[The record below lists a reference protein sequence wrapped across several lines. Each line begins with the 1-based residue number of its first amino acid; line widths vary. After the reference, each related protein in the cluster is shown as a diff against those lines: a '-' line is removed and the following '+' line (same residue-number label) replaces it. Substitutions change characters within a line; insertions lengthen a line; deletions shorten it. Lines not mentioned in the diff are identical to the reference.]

1 MDMITYARAKKYA
14 DKAVATGGNTELIES
29 LVMEEVTKVVAGA
42 DADFD
47 TLKEVADWIKNDK
60 TGAAKMQTDIRTLK
74 TDLQNIE
81 LTPGPQG
88 EKGEKGDTGA
98 QGPKGETGSQG
109 PKGDTGEQGIQG
121 PKGEQGEK
129 GDTGA
134 QGPKGD
140 AGEQGPKGDT
150 GATGPAGKDG
160 SNGKDGATGATGPQG
175 PAGKD
180 GAQGPAGADGKNGTD
195 GKTPIRGTDYWTEA
209 DIAAINA
216 YIDAKVAEILAAQTP
231 ETE

>member
-29 LVMEEVTKVVAGA
+29 MVAKEVSKVVAGA

-47 TLKEVADWIKNDK
+47 TLKEIGTWIKNDK
-60 TGAAKMQTDIRTLK
+60 TGAAKMQADISTLK
-74 TDLQNIE
+74 TDLNNIE
-81 LTPGPQG
+81 LTPGP
-88 EKGEKGDTGA
+88 
-98 QGPKGETGSQG
+98 
-109 PKGDTGEQGIQG
+109 
-121 PKGEQGEK
+121 
-129 GDTGA
+129 

-150 GATGPAGKDG
+150 GAQGPKGDTGATGPKGKDG

>member
-29 LVMEEVTKVVAGA
+29 MVAEEVTKVVAGA

-109 PKGDTGEQGIQG
+109 PKGDAGEQGIQG

-140 AGEQGPKGDT
+140 TGATGPKGDT

-216 YIDAKVAEILAAQTP
+216 YIDAKVAELLEAQNQA
-231 ETE
+231 E

>member
-14 DKAVATGGNTELIES
+14 DKAVATGGNIELIES

-109 PKGDTGEQGIQG
+109 PKGDAGEQGIQG

-129 GDTGA
+129 GETGA
-134 QGPKGD
+134 
-140 AGEQGPKGDT
+140 KGDT
-150 GATGPAGKDG
+150 GV
-160 SNGKDGATGATGPQG
+160 QG
-175 PAGKD
+175 PA
-180 GAQGPAGADGKNGTD
+180 GTD
-195 GKTPIRGTDYWTEA
+195 GKTPVRGTDYWTEE
-209 DIAAINA
+209 DIATINA

>member
-1 MDMITYARAKKYA
+1 VGEDLVDMITYARAKKYA

-29 LVMEEVTKVVAGA
+29 MVVEEVSKVVAGA

-47 TLKEVADWIKNDK
+47 TLKEIGAWIKNDK
-60 TGAAKMQTDIRTLK
+60 TGAAKMQADISTLK
-74 TDLQNIE
+74 TDLNNIE

-88 EKGEKGDTGA
+88 
-98 QGPKGETGSQG
+98 P
-109 PKGDTGEQGIQG
+109 
-121 PKGEQGEK
+121 K

-140 AGEQGPKGDT
+140 TGPQGPKGDTGAQGPKGDT

-160 SNGKDGATGATGPQG
+160 SNGKDGATGATGPQGPAGKDGVQG

-216 YIDAKVAEILAAQTP
+216 YIDAKVAELLEGQNQA
-231 ETE
+231 E

>member
-29 LVMEEVTKVVAGA
+29 MVMEEVTKVVAGA

-88 EKGEKGDTGA
+88 EKGE
-98 QGPKGETGSQG
+98 KGETGSQG

-180 GAQGPAGADGKNGTD
+180 GAQGPAGADGK
-195 GKTPIRGTDYWTEA
+195 TPIRGTDYWTEA

>member
-1 MDMITYARAKKYA
+1 MDFITYSKAKKYTDQQIA
-14 DKAVATGGNTELIES
+14 AGGNLEETQALIANEI
-29 LVMEEVTKVVAGA
+29 TKVVAGA
-42 DADFD
+42 DANFD

-98 QGPKGETGSQG
+98 QGPKG
-109 PKGDTGEQGIQG
+109 DTGEQGIQG

-129 GDTGA
+129 GVAGKDGA

-140 AGEQGPKGDT
+140 TGEQGPTGAKGDT
-150 GATGPAGKDG
+150 GA
-160 SNGKDGATGATGPQG
+160 QG

-216 YIDAKVAEILAAQTP
+216 YIDAKVAELLEAQNQA
-231 ETE
+231 E

>member
-14 DKAVATGGNTELIES
+14 DKAIATGGNTELIES
-29 LVMEEVTKVVAGA
+29 LVTEEVTKVVAGA

-60 TGAAKMQTDIRTLK
+60 TGAAKMQTDIGTLK

-129 GDTGA
+129 GETGA
-134 QGPKGD
+134 
-140 AGEQGPKGDT
+140 AGKDGAQGPKGDT
-150 GATGPAGKDG
+150 GATGPEGPQGPKGD
-160 SNGKDGATGATGPQG
+160 TGEQG

-180 GAQGPAGADGKNGTD
+180 GAAGAKGDTGEAGY
-195 GKTPIRGTDYWTEA
+195 TPVRGTDYWTA
-209 DIAAINA
+209 DDIAQINA
-216 YIDAKVAEILAAQTP
+216 YIDAKVAELLAAQAP
-231 ETE
+231 VE

>member
-1 MDMITYARAKKYA
+1 MDFITYSKAKKYTDQQIA
-14 DKAVATGGNTELIES
+14 AGGNLEETQALIANEI
-29 LVMEEVTKVVAGA
+29 TKVVAGA
-42 DADFD
+42 DANFD

-109 PKGDTGEQGIQG
+109 PKGDAGEQGIQG

-134 QGPKGD
+134 
-140 AGEQGPKGDT
+140 QGPKGDT

-216 YIDAKVAEILAAQTP
+216 YIDAKVAELLEAQNQA
-231 ETE
+231 E